1 MRGESADED
10 FSYGHVGGKGMVMA
24 IFASKKPHTSI
35 PPVKSQGEVYGP
47 GRVWY
52 LARLRLV
59 SAGKCQ
65 VGKWQ

>member
-10 FSYGHVGGKGMVMA
+10 FFYGHVGGKGMAMA

-52 LARLRLV
+52 LGLQVEV
-59 SAGKCQ
+59 SAR
-65 VGKWQ
+65 